1 MSPSFDHPTPDRR
14 SQALELIKLARQ
26 NLIHNERLQARRRAE
41 QAAALAPHLEDPWLI
56 LAALGSPKASVA
68 YLQRA
73 LEINPSSERAQKGLQ
88 WALPRLAQQQPE
100 AKPAAVKPTDRSP
113 DQLAPQPLV
122 KTPQPAAPS
131 LYTAP
136 VRKRTVVPV
145 YTVKKKPKTRVPAI
159 FYYAFFILF
168 LSLALFALS
177 LAPYY
182 PRVIAGLPSEKIAQ
196 VPVLATIAAY
206 SFEPTETTSAP
217 AEPVEEV
224 AGLLL
229 PALDNPPTLEPT
241 QEAPASPTP
250 PPTGLPSAT
259 PTELPT
265 ATPLPTETPVPT
277 ETPTPEPTF
286 TSTPAPASPTPTPEP
301 QVQPTKKHKK
311 KAVAAANPGLRPEG
325 VSLNDRWIDVDL
337 SSQQTYAMLGD
348 QIVNSFIVSTG
359 RWPTVTV
366 TGVFKIYVKYR
377 QANMSGDDYF
387 LPNVPNVMYFFKGYG
402 LHGTYWH
409 NNFGTPMS
417 HGCVNLSPA
426 DSAWLFDFASVGTV
440 VNVHE

>member
-1 MSPSFDHPTPDRR
+1 MSHPFDHSSSDPY
-14 SQALELIKLARQ
+14 SQALDLIKLARQ
-26 NLIHNERLQARRRAE
+26 DLINHERLQARRRAE
-41 QAAALAPHLEDPWLI
+41 RAAALAPHLEDPWLI
-56 LAALGSPKASVA
+56 LAALASPKASVA

-73 LEINPSSERAQKGLQ
+73 LEINPSSGRAQKGMQ
-88 WALPRLAQQQPE
+88 WALQRLEQQLP
-100 AKPAAVKPTDRSP
+100 AVKPADLVTDHPAS
-113 DQLAPQPLV
+113 QSLAEH
-122 KTPQPAAPS
+122 PQPAAPS
-131 LYTAP
+131 FYAAP

-145 YTVKKKPKTRVPAI
+145 YPVKRKQKTAIPAI

-177 LAPYY
+177 LVPYY
-182 PRVIAGLPSEKIAQ
+182 PRAIASLPSDQITQFPILE
-196 VPVLATIAAY
+196 TIAAY
-206 SFEPTETTSAP
+206 SFEPTEPVSAP
-217 AEPVEEV
+217 TESVEEMAGILLPSTDSLQTAEP
-224 AGLLL
+224 
-229 PALDNPPTLEPT
+229 D
-241 QEAPASPTP
+241 QELAASPTP
-250 PPTGLPSAT
+250 LPTELPTAT
-259 PTELPT
+259 PTDQPT

-277 ETPTPEPTF
+277 ELPTPEPTF
-286 TSTPAPASPTPTPEP
+286 TSTPVPTNPALTPEP

-311 KAVAAANPGLRPEG
+311 KQVAASPGFRPEG

-337 SSQQTYAMLGD
+337 SAQRTYAMQGD

-417 HGCVNLSPA
+417 HGCVNLSPS
-426 DSAWLFDFASVGTV
+426 DSDWLFDFASVGTFV
-440 VNVHE
+440 SVHE